1 MSTNGQKIRA
11 ARERKRLTE
20 LQCAVKAGVP
30 RAVWEL
36 LERDELAEVEPK
48 LRAFVDRFTDGE
60 VAA

>member
-1 MSTNGQKIRA
+1 MTNGQKIREH
-11 ARERKRLTE
+11 RLRKRMTE
-20 LQCAVKAGVP
+20 LQCAVRAGVP

-36 LERDELAEVEPK
+36 LERDELAEVEPR